1 MRIHRALL
9 WIHKT
14 FHEYSGLFCC
24 SVCCSVCCCAIV
36 VGFFADTQGSFADT
50 QGSFAGTQGSLLD
63 APGGKTAVSR
73 YRLKIHWVWENL
85 RIALLT
91 PIHRQIK

>member
-1 MRIHRALL
+1 
-9 WIHKT
+9 
-14 FHEYSGLFCC
+14 
-24 SVCCSVCCCAIV
+24 

-73 YRLKIHWVWENL
+73 YRLKIHWVWGK
-85 RIALLT
+85 LT
-91 PIHRQIK
+91 YSFVDTNTSANQMSPVYPQII